1 MFIMIRLRI
10 LREKKQLMLF
20 YIKISDKVV
29 DTFRL
34 KINSEIIDQLYSS

>member
-10 LREKKQLMLF
+10 LREKNNSCYSTL
-20 YIKISDKVV
+20 KISDKVM

-34 KINSEIIDQLYSS
+34 KINSEIIDQFYSS